1 MMKKKKELALERE
14 EKVKG
19 ERGEEGEKDRKRG
32 EKEKPTVRSG
42 PRYSPRTFLSQDQVI
57 DIDAFRKVLSHS
69 EFLLTSS
76 AIPFGGLKR
85 GFIKC

>member
-32 EKEKPTVRSG
+32 GEGETHSKVGAQVQLADLSIPRSS
-42 PRYSPRTFLSQDQVI
+42 Y
-57 DIDAFRKVLSHS
+57 
-69 EFLLTSS
+69 
-76 AIPFGGLKR
+76 
-85 GFIKC
+85 

>member
-19 ERGEEGEKDRKRG
+19 ERGEEGEKDRKRV

-42 PRYSPRTFLSQDQVI
+42 PGTARGPFYPKI
-57 DIDAFRKVLSHS
+57 K
-69 EFLLTSS
+69 LL
-76 AIPFGGLKR
+76 I
-85 GFIKC
+85 

>member
-1 MMKKKKELALERE
+1 MMMKKKELALEGE

-19 ERGEEGEKDRKRG
+19 ERGEEGEKDRKRV

-42 PRYSPRTFLSQDQVI
+42 PRYSSRTFLSQDQVI
-57 DIDAFRKVLSHS
+57 DIDAFWKV
-69 EFLLTSS
+69 LTSS
-76 AIPFGGLKR
+76 AIPFGGLNR